1 MELDNPI
8 WWATRGPQGSLAVTR
23 GRAAKFVPEV
33 SPFAGFEGPPTPAD
47 WADLAILSGPGESVA
62 VVTTEEG
69 EVAPPDG
76 WSVSWS
82 SSGVQMVG
90 VPDGLERPAPAPGA
104 RPDDQVVPLV
114 DDDIPDMLAL
124 VATARPGPFSSRTI
138 EFGGYVGV
146 RRDGRLVAMA
156 GQRMRPPGFAEIS
169 AVATH
174 PDHRRQGLAEL
185 LIDEV
190 ASAIVVRG
198 EVPFLHVAGGNT
210 NAIRLYETLGFTTRR
225 TVRFTV
231 LDPPPDP
238 EAASV
243 QPLEQAAP
251 GSSPAPRQ
259 PGRSVTGK

>member
-8 WWATRGPQGSLAVTR
+8 WWAIQGPQASLAVTR
-23 GRAAKFVPEV
+23 GRASRFLPEV

-47 WADLAILSGPGESVA
+47 WADLADLTGSHGAVA
-62 VVTTEEG
+62 VVTTDD
-69 EVAPPDG
+69 VTAAPPVG
-76 WSVSWS
+76 WTESWS

-90 VPDGLERPAPAPGA
+90 GPNGLDRPVPTRRGRPSDRVEALAESDVPALL
-104 RPDDQVVPLV
+104 D
-114 DDDIPDMLAL
+114 L
-124 VATARPGPFSSRTI
+124 VASARPGPFSSRTI

-146 RRDGRLVAMA
+146 RRGGRLVAMA

-185 LIDEV
+185 LIAAV
-190 ASAIVVRG
+190 ASSITDEG

-210 NAIRLYETLGFTTRR
+210 NAIRLYQALGFTIRR

-231 LDPPPDP
+231 LERPPDS
-238 EAASV
+238 EA
-243 QPLEQAAP
+243 
-251 GSSPAPRQ
+251 
-259 PGRSVTGK
+259 